1 MSRDVKATIKSVAQK
16 NNLKIDF
23 NKTDLTLKDLGIDS
37 LALLNL
43 IFKVET
49 ELGVQI
55 DDATLSQIKNLGDLI
70 TAFETTVNKSSK

>member
-70 TAFETTVNKSSK
+70 ATFETTVNKSAK

>member
-23 NKTDLTLKDLGIDS
+23 NKTNLTLKDLGIDS

-70 TAFETTVNKSSK
+70 AAFETIVNKSAK

>member
-70 TAFETTVNKSSK
+70 AEFETTVNKSAK

>member
-70 TAFETTVNKSSK
+70 TAFETTVNKSAK

>member
-70 TAFETTVNKSSK
+70 AGFETTVNKSAK

>member
-70 TAFETTVNKSSK
+70 VAFETTVNKSAK

>member
-1 MSRDVKATIKSVAQK
+1 MSKDVKATIKSVAQK

-70 TAFETTVNKSSK
+70 ATFETTVNKSAK